1 MEKGTLD
8 PVSNKEEY
16 MYTML
21 NLMQKEEFIEKYQ
34 FIFNNE
40 LDEEIEKQRE
50 KKNRKLNFGDTKSIK
65 DALQGIYKIM
75 NREDEDIK
83 TMQPMLWD
91 WDLIQRINRR
101 QQQVEE
107 FNKEM
112 EQVLKSMQLETTH
125 KIKDKLWK
133 QK

>member
-1 MEKGTLD
+1 
-8 PVSNKEEY
+8 
-16 MYTML
+16 ML

-83 TMQPMLWD
+83 TMQPMLRD
-91 WDLIQRINRR
+91 WDLI
-101 QQQVEE
+101 
-107 FNKEM
+107 
-112 EQVLKSMQLETTH
+112 
-125 KIKDKLWK
+125 
-133 QK
+133 